1 MSTAKNAG
9 KKWVWRRCFGAK
21 NQFLFEMAQKGPDG
35 PKRVPN
41 GQKHLGWPF
50 WTLLDPFGPLW
61 NVDKPAMFGHFWS
74 KMDHFWRLPAM
85 DLWLNGP
92 KMAWILDLT
101 WVKYI
106 QVEWAPF
113 LSINASLT
121 VKSLKI
127 MPKMAQTMAI
137 FRHKWLI
144 KWPKKIILINI
155 QLLMSSGQLLIP
167 IKYLEVPFAAA
178 WFIVWPA
185 LWNRPAPLE
194 VMQPIQVPLKSI
206 LKYLTW
212 IFLATEFSSFVAGKI
227 IQVIEAMPGSVVPL
241 AMFFINSINVRWLVL
256 LNYVADFSEKMLKSA

>member
-1 MSTAKNAG
+1 
-9 KKWVWRRCFGAK
+9 
-21 NQFLFEMAQKGPDG
+21 
-35 PKRVPN
+35 
-41 GQKHLGWPF
+41 
-50 WTLLDPFGPLW
+50 
-61 NVDKPAMFGHFWS
+61 
-74 KMDHFWRLPAM
+74 M

-144 KWPKKIILINI
+144 KWQKKIILINI

-167 IKYLEVPFAAA
+167 IKYLEVPFAPAC
-178 WFIVWPA
+178 FIVWPA
-185 LWNRPAPLE
+185 LWNRPAPLIGCQIKINLFLFCIHSCGWE
-194 VMQPIQVPLKSI
+194 ELKVQYQSGQLNLDKIHTIKDTFVSAFNMCRLVGTANLDSSPKAPIRIACSANRGPRPVGVGRTPERSGLQGSQWPPFWDLPRH
-206 LKYLTW
+206 TR
-212 IFLATEFSSFVAGKI
+212 LAA
-227 IQVIEAMPGSVVPL
+227 
-241 AMFFINSINVRWLVL
+241 L
-256 LNYVADFSEKMLKSA
+256 LQRCN

>member
-1 MSTAKNAG
+1 MELGIKGLCSLLAPWDNT
-9 KKWVWRRCFGAK
+9 
-21 NQFLFEMAQKGPDG
+21 LPLAQKGP
-35 PKRVPN
+35 KWS
-41 GQKHLGWPF
+41 K
-50 WTLLDPFGPLW
+50 TLRLTILVPFGPLW

-74 KMDHFWRLPAM
+74 KMDLFWRLPAM

-155 QLLMSSGQLLIP
+155 QLLVSSGQFLIP
-167 IKYLEVPFAAA
+167 IKYLEVPLSPA

-194 VMQPIQVPLKSI
+194 ILIQ
-206 LKYLTW
+206 
-212 IFLATEFSSFVAGKI
+212 G
-227 IQVIEAMPGSVVPL
+227 G
-241 AMFFINSINVRWLVL
+241 FFNWS
-256 LNYVADFSEKMLKSA
+256 

>member
-1 MSTAKNAG
+1 MLCS
-9 KKWVWRRCFGAK
+9 
-21 NQFLFEMAQKGPDG
+21 G
-35 PKRVPN
+35 PKRAANSVSCCYSPHL
-41 GQKHLGWPF
+41 GYFYKLLDYVFLIFSTPEHLGWPF

-155 QLLMSSGQLLIP
+155 QLLMSSGQFLIP
-167 IKYLEVPFAAA
+167 IKYLEVPLSPA

-185 LWNRPAPLE
+185 LWNRPAPL
-194 VMQPIQVPLKSI
+194 
-206 LKYLTW
+206 
-212 IFLATEFSSFVAGKI
+212 G
-227 IQVIEAMPGSVVPL
+227 AMVSDG
-241 AMFFINSINVRWLVL
+241 F
-256 LNYVADFSEKMLKSA
+256 DFKKCT

>member
-1 MSTAKNAG
+1 MILPDIRKCSKSDQNLVANRYSWIFCP
-9 KKWVWRRCFGAK
+9 KWVWRRCFGAK

-127 MPKMAQTMAI
+127 MPKMAQTMTI
-137 FRHKWLI
+137 FRHKWVI
-144 KWPKKIILINI
+144 KWPKKL
-155 QLLMSSGQLLIP
+155 
-167 IKYLEVPFAAA
+167 
-178 WFIVWPA
+178 
-185 LWNRPAPLE
+185 
-194 VMQPIQVPLKSI
+194 
-206 LKYLTW
+206 
-212 IFLATEFSSFVAGKI
+212 FSSI
-227 IQVIEAMPGSVVPL
+227 S
-241 AMFFINSINVRWLVL
+241 SC
-256 LNYVADFSEKMLKSA
+256 

>member
-1 MSTAKNAG
+1 MFLTIWDPFGPIWTLLGHFKQ
-9 KKWVWRRCFGAK
+9 KWIFCPKWVWRRCFGAK
-21 NQFLFEMAQKGPDG
+21 NQFLFEMAQNGPDG

-127 MPKMAQTMAI
+127 MPKMA
-137 FRHKWLI
+137 LI
-144 KWPKKIILINI
+144 LNMVGFDNHGKNER
-155 QLLMSSGQLLIP
+155 G
-167 IKYLEVPFAAA
+167 
-178 WFIVWPA
+178 
-185 LWNRPAPLE
+185 E
-194 VMQPIQVPLKSI
+194 VMTK
-206 LKYLTW
+206 
-212 IFLATEFSSFVAGKI
+212 A
-227 IQVIEAMPGSVVPL
+227 
-241 AMFFINSINVRWLVL
+241 NCVL
-256 LNYVADFSEKMLKSA
+256 LTLLPPQITCSNSSRKVPQKSLFLRRLFHTTITDRRI

>member
-1 MSTAKNAG
+1 MVKNM
-9 KKWVWRRCFGAK
+9 
-21 NQFLFEMAQKGPDG
+21 LY
-35 PKRVPN
+35 
-41 GQKHLGWPF
+41 WPF
-50 WTLLDPFGPLW
+50 GTIWDPFGPHR
-61 NVDKPAMFGHFWS
+61 DIGKPAMLGHFWS
-74 KMDHFWRLPAM
+74 QMGHFWCLPAM

-167 IKYLEVPFAAA
+167 IKYLEVPFAPAY
-178 WFIVWPA
+178 FIVWPA
-185 LWNRPAPLE
+185 LWNKSDPL
-194 VMQPIQVPLKSI
+194 
-206 LKYLTW
+206 
-212 IFLATEFSSFVAGKI
+212 
-227 IQVIEAMPGSVVPL
+227 
-241 AMFFINSINVRWLVL
+241 
-256 LNYVADFSEKMLKSA
+256 

>member
-1 MSTAKNAG
+1 
-9 KKWVWRRCFGAK
+9 
-21 NQFLFEMAQKGPDG
+21 
-35 PKRVPN
+35 
-41 GQKHLGWPF
+41 
-50 WTLLDPFGPLW
+50 
-61 NVDKPAMFGHFWS
+61 MFGHFWS
-74 KMDHFWRLPAM
+74 KMDRFWRLPAM

-113 LSINASLT
+113 LGITASLT

-167 IKYLEVPFAAA
+167 IKYLEVPFAPAC
-178 WFIVWPA
+178 FIVWPA
-185 LWNRPAPLE
+185 LWNRPAPLRKNTK
-194 VMQPIQVPLKSI
+194 QH
-206 LKYLTW
+206 KYATNSSS
-212 IFLATEFSSFVAGKI
+212 ATEIDLIYSSWKI
-227 IQVIEAMPGSVVPL
+227 YLSYEINTLGPL
-241 AMFFINSINVRWLVL
+241 CLWQCFWISHCEM
-256 LNYVADFSEKMLKSA
+256 M

>member
-1 MSTAKNAG
+1 
-9 KKWVWRRCFGAK
+9 
-21 NQFLFEMAQKGPDG
+21 MAQNGPDG

-178 WFIVWPA
+178 CFIVWPA
-185 LWNRPAPLE
+185 LWNRPAPLSRDE
-194 VMQPIQVPLKSI
+194 NNLVMKVMIVKELMTGDVSPVAMFSI
-206 LKYLTW
+206 LVRAANMW
-212 IFLATEFSSFVAGKI
+212 GRS
-227 IQVIEAMPGSVVPL
+227 PGGVFAS
-241 AMFFINSINVRWLVL
+241 
-256 LNYVADFSEKMLKSA
+256 Y